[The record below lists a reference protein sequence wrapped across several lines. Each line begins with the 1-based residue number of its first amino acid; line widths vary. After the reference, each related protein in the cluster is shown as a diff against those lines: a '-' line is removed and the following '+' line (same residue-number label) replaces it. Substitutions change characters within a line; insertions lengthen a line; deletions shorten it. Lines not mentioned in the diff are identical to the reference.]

1 MALTRNASTRRRVVA
16 GAFALWLSFGPVS
29 SSGAE
34 TASITIA
41 GATPVSTTPV
51 ITFAIVTLSGS
62 DTTTT
67 GSATWTVADP
77 RGTGTGWNVTIV
89 STDFIGT
96 IDGVVRTIDIDAG
109 NQDLLVRISSIATAA
124 GNAAPTTALSGD
136 TDVPFTG
143 GTPLKILSAAAGVG
157 MGSYTYVPTFTLEI
171 PTSTIAG
178 TYAAAVTVTINAG
191 P

>member
-1 MALTRNASTRRRVVA
+1 MTGSATFRRRALACLAATAVVVV
-16 GAFALWLSFGPVS
+16 GAVAPV
-29 SSGAE
+29 GAE
-34 TASITIA
+34 TTSITIT
-41 GATPVSTTPV
+41 GATPVSTTPLV
-51 ITFAIVTLSGS
+51 TFDTVTLSGS

-77 RGTGTGWNVTIV
+77 RGTGAGWNVTVV
-89 STDFIGT
+89 STDFTGT

-109 NQDLLVRISSIATAA
+109 NQDLLVRVASIATAA
-124 GNAAPTTALSGD
+124 GNAAPTTTISSD
-136 TDVPFTG
+136 TDVPFSG
-143 GTPLKILSAAAGVG
+143 ATPLKILSAAVDAG

-171 PTSTIAG
+171 PASTVAG